1 MKSYYDILEI
11 EPSCSAEDVK
21 KSFRKKV
28 KEYHPDL
35 ANEAPSDGGETL
47 RHLLNAYQVLSDP
60 ARRQEYDRRFRVLS
74 NPDEFDYRAFLKENK
89 YDNLLQ
95 AKLIF
100 FDLLHDRETDALD
113 LYEELLLRPEFS
125 LDRLMDREDF
135 MDCAFLLAE
144 EYEKRGLYLQSFD
157 LLAKIVHFE
166 NKKPYFRHFFEE
178 VVHRLRKLALQ
189 RLPSVLAPDELLARC
204 FQLVEFN
211 FSKKETAF
219 YLKRIAEIYLSMNR
233 GELAMD
239 YLERGLS
246 LDANLQGAK
255 KLKERIGAFSRL

>member
-1 MKSYYDILEI
+1 LKSYYAILEI
-11 EPSCSAEDVK
+11 EPSCSVEDIK

-35 ANEAPSDGGETL
+35 ANGDSSDGGETL

-60 ARRQEYDRRFRVLS
+60 EKRREYDRRFRILS

-100 FDLLHDRETDALD
+100 FDLLHDRETDALE
-113 LYEELLLRPEFS
+113 LYETLLLRPEFS
-125 LDRLMDREDF
+125 LDRFMDREDF

-157 LLAKIVHFE
+157 LLSKIVHFE
-166 NKKPYFRHFFEE
+166 NQKPYFRHFFDE
-178 VVHRLRKLALQ
+178 VVSRLRKLAVQ
-189 RLPSVLAPDELLARC
+189 KLPALLSPNELLSRC

-211 FSKKETAF
+211 FSRKETAF
-219 YLKRIAEIYLSMNR
+219 YLKRIAEIYLGMSR
-233 GELAMD
+233 GDLAAE
-239 YLERGLS
+239 YLERGLA
-246 LDANLQGAK
+246 LDTNLQGAK